1 MVILTETIKLKNN
14 NNIIKLNIIN
24 VNVSILLLLSVGSMQ
39 IVEKKHE
46 LQRIVS

>member
-1 MVILTETIKLKNN
+1 MVILTETIKLKN